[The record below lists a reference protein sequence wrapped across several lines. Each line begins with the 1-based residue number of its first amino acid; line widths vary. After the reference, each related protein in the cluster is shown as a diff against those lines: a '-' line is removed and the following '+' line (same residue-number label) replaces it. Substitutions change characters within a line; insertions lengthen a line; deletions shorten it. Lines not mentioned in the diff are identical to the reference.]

1 MILLLKISSC
11 VRLFANDIFMNSALS
26 CCGDG
31 FQFQRDI
38 EALGCWSNKWRMTF
52 NVSKC
57 SSVMFVTKSRNVQ
70 LEEIS
75 YRLNN
80 KIIPTVRVFEY
91 LGIVIDSNLKWE
103 KHTNTTISKAMRILG
118 SLKSTLW
125 HQWHH
130 TFLRYY
136 GPSIF

>member
-1 MILLLKISSC
+1 MY
-11 VRLFANDIFMNSALS
+11 SALS
-26 CCGDG
+26 CSGDG

-38 EALGCWSNKWRMTF
+38 EALGCWSKKWRMTF
-52 NVSKC
+52 NVSKW
-57 SSVMFVTKSRNVQ
+57 SVMFVTKSRNVQ

-75 YRLNN
+75 YKLNN

-118 SLKSTLW
+118 
-125 HQWHH
+125 
-130 TFLRYY
+130 F
-136 GPSIF
+136 